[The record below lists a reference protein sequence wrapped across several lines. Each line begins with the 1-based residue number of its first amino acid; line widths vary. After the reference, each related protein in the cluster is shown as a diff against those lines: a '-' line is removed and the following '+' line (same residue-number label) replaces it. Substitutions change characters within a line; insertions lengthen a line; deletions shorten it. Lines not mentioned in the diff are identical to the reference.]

1 MNKKIVKLVVF
12 FLTVL
17 FLWGAVN
24 YAGFQNTVMFVLSWF
39 FGEFTGDK
47 VWNLFK

>member
-1 MNKKIVKLVVF
+1 MKKEIVKLVIF

-17 FLWGAVN
+17 FLWVAVK
-24 YAGFQNTVMFVLSWF
+24 YAGFQNTVMFVLSYF
-39 FGEFTGDK
+39 FAEFMGDK